1 MASRAISAREIPG
14 IVVLTMEALVKCR
27 VSMVSIALAY
37 ASQALTKTL
46 QGRTCHAPTVE
57 HDYCSNPDRDK
68 GERGTKLY

>member
-14 IVVLTMEALVKCR
+14 IVVLTMEALVKCG

-46 QGRTCHAPTVE
+46 QGQSQEAL
-57 HDYCSNPDRDK
+57 DRHQRNCD
-68 GERGTKLY
+68 GE